1 VRRAARG
8 GHGERDDGGGCK
20 ERVQADGMMMGMC
33 ALREIRVPYIG
44 YSCALYWVA
53 LLGTLIPRFE
63 DIRQG

>member
-1 VRRAARG
+1 
-8 GHGERDDGGGCK
+8 
-20 ERVQADGMMMGMC
+20 MMMGMC

-63 DIRQG
+63 DIRQLSLTSYYENPPSSRSGEQ